1 MNNNT
6 FNILIVEDEAIVAAD
21 LAARLN
27 SNGYNVVDIANN
39 YEDAIVLF
47 KQYAPDL
54 VLLDITIKGNKNG
67 IDIANTINAL
77 ISTPFIF
84 ITAHVDAETIEN
96 AKKTFPAA
104 YLIKPF
110 TTSHL
115 LVSIDL
121 AIHNFAYQKKAI
133 PNAAEPQEELEDLY
147 SKQDFLFIK
156 EGYVFIKIHQKDI
169 LYLEA
174 QDNYVRIHTT
184 GKHYLIR
191 CTLTKAMNRLNKS
204 FMLRVHR
211 SFGININH
219 IESFSENEITI
230 GFTTVPIGRNYKTD
244 FMQFFEIK

>member
-1 MNNNT
+1 MSNA

-27 SNGYNVVDIANN
+27 NSGYNVVDIADN
-39 YEDAIVLF
+39 YEDAITLF
-47 KQYAPDL
+47 KQYSPDL

-67 IDIANTINAL
+67 IDIANTINA
-77 ISTPFIF
+77 IICTPFIF
-84 ITAHVDAETIEN
+84 ITAHIDAQTIES

-104 YLIKPF
+104 YLVKPF

-133 PNAAEPQEELEDLY
+133 PNAAERKEELEDLY

-174 QDNYVRIHTT
+174 KDNYVRIHTIN
-184 GKHYLIR
+184 KQYLIR
-191 CTLTKAMNRLNKS
+191 CTLTKAMERLNKA
-204 FMLRVHR
+204 FMLRIHR

-219 IESFSENEITI
+219 IESFTEHEINI
-230 GFTTVPIGRNYKTD
+230 GATVVPIGRNYKTD
-244 FMQFFEIK
+244 FLRFFEIK